1 MKGRVIVIGGGL
13 AGLAA
18 ACDLADAGLAVTVL
32 ERRPFLGG
40 RAYSFLDGRSGHEA
54 DNGQHVF
61 LRCCRE
67 YIAFLDRLGVLEH
80 TRLQPRLHLRVI
92 DKLTGTSV
100 LRASKAPPPLH
111 LLGSFLRYRPLS
123 LGEKL
128 SAAYALFRLN
138 ALDRSRHPELD
149 DVPFA
154 EWLRAH
160 GQSRHIMR
168 VFWDLIVR
176 PTLNEELE
184 AVSTDLAAMVF
195 QVGFLRDAE
204 AAAIGYSRVG
214 LSTLLEGAVRSYLAR
229 RGSEV
234 RTGAAVRGLAVT
246 DGRATGV
253 VLEGGEVL
261 TGDAVVAAVP
271 PDALL
276 ALLPSALAGDPFFR
290 RLAEFHFS
298 PIVNVHLWYERP
310 VMRHEFAAFLNSGL
324 QWVFN
329 KTLMWGQAGAL
340 QHLDISLSAAHL
352 WAEWPGRDLIEV
364 MSKEVAAFFPAARTQ
379 TPAYALVVKQPQATF
394 SPRPGVR
401 RLRPGPV
408 TSLQGLFLAGDWTD
422 TGWPATMESA
432 VRSGRAAAEA
442 VLSTIGGG
450 ESAQERTL
458 RPSREGVQH
467 SSVLSSDRER
477 ADKR

>member
-1 MKGRVIVIGGGL
+1 MRGRVVVIGGGL

-18 ACDLADAGLAVTVL
+18 ACDLAQAGLPVTVL

-40 RAYSFLDGRSGHEA
+40 RAYSFLDGRSGQEA

-67 YIAFLDRLGVLEH
+67 YMAFLERLGVLGH
-80 TRLQPRLHLRVI
+80 TRLQRRLRLPVI

-100 LRASKAPPPLH
+100 LRAGRAPPPLH

-128 SAAYALFRLN
+128 LTAYALFRLN
-138 ALDRSRHPELD
+138 GLDRSRHPELD
-149 DVPFA
+149 QVPFA

-160 GQSRHIMR
+160 GQTRHIMR

-176 PTLNEELE
+176 PTLNEELD

-204 AAAIGYSRVG
+204 ASAIGYSQVG
-214 LSTLLEGAVRSYLAR
+214 LSTLVEGAAREFLAAW
-229 RGSEV
+229 GGEV
-234 RTGAAVRGLAVT
+234 RTGTAARGLALSG
-246 DGRATGV
+246 GRVTGV
-253 VLEGGEVL
+253 ALEGGETL
-261 TGDAVVAAVP
+261 PAEAVVSAVP

-276 ALLPSALAGDPFFR
+276 ALLPPALAGEPFFR
-290 RLAEFHFS
+290 RLGQFRFS

-310 VMRHEFAAFLNSGL
+310 VMRHEFAAFLNSSL
-324 QWVFN
+324 QWLFN
-329 KTLMWGQAGAL
+329 KTQMWGRPGPVQ
-340 QHLDISLSAAHL
+340 QLDISLSAAHL

-364 MSKEVAAFFPAARTQ
+364 MSKEVAAFFPRART
-379 TPAYALVVKQPQATF
+379 TALAYALVVKQPQATF

-408 TSLQGLFLAGDWTD
+408 APLPGLFLAGDWTD

-432 VRSGRAAAEA
+432 VRSGRAAAA
-442 VLSTIGGG
+442 SLLAYLRGG
-450 ESAQERTL
+450 ESGSSSPTATAGIV
-458 RPSREGVQH
+458 P

>member
-1 MKGRVIVIGGGL
+1 MKGRVVVIGGGL

-18 ACDLADAGLAVTVL
+18 ACDLADAGLMVTVL

-40 RAYSFLDGRSGHEA
+40 RAYSFLDGRSGQEA

-67 YIAFLDRLGVLEH
+67 YIAFLGRLGVLGH
-80 TRLQPRLHLRVI
+80 TRLQPRLYLRVV

-100 LRASKAPPPLH
+100 LRAGKAPPPMH

-128 SAAYALFRLN
+128 LAAYGLFRLN

-149 DVPFA
+149 RVPFA

-160 GQSRHIMR
+160 GQTRHIMR

-176 PTLNEELE
+176 PTLNEELD

-214 LSTLLEGAVRSYLAR
+214 LSTLLEEAVRSYLAD
-229 RGSEV
+229 RGGEV
-234 RTGAAVRGLAVT
+234 RTGVAVRGLALA
-246 DGRATGV
+246 DGRAAGV
-253 VLEGGEVL
+253 VLEGGETL
-261 TGDAVVAAVP
+261 TADAVVSAVP

-276 ALLPSALAGDPFFR
+276 ELLPASLAGDPFFR
-290 RLAEFHFS
+290 RLGEFTFS

-310 VMRHEFAAFLNSGL
+310 VMRHEFAAFLNSSL

-329 KTLMWGQAGAL
+329 KTQMWAQPGPL

-364 MSKEVAAFFPAARTQ
+364 MSKEVAAFFPAARTL
-379 TPAYALVVKQPQATF
+379 TPAYALVVKQPRATF

-401 RLRPGPV
+401 RMRPGPV
-408 TSLQGLFLAGDWTD
+408 SPLPGLFLAGDWTD

-432 VRSGRAAAEA
+432 VRSGRAAAAA
-442 VLSTIGGG
+442 VLNSCRGG
-450 ESAQERTL
+450 ESAEEQV
-458 RPSREGVQH
+458 SQSFREGIQH

-477 ADKR
+477 ADTR

>member
-1 MKGRVIVIGGGL
+1 VVVGGGL

-18 ACDLADAGLAVTVL
+18 ACDLADAGLPVTVL

-40 RAYSFLDGRSGHEA
+40 RAYSFLDGRSGQEA

-67 YIAFLDRLGVLEH
+67 YIAFLDRLGVLGH
-80 TRLQPRLHLRVI
+80 TLLQPRLHLRVV

-100 LRASKAPPPLH
+100 LRAAAAPPPLH

-128 SAAYALFRLN
+128 LAAYALFRLN

-149 DVPFA
+149 QVPFA

-160 GQSRHIMR
+160 GQTRHIMR

-176 PTLNEELE
+176 PTLNEELD

-214 LSTLLEGAVRSYLAR
+214 LSTLMEGAVREYLAA
-229 RGSEV
+229 RGGEV
-234 RTGAAVRGLAVT
+234 RTGVAVRGLALS

-253 VLEGGEVL
+253 VLDGGEVVPAA
-261 TGDAVVAAVP
+261 AVVAAVP

-276 ALLPSALAGDPFFR
+276 SLLPGEVAREPFFR
-290 RLAEFHFS
+290 RLGEFRYS

-310 VMRHEFAAFLNSGL
+310 VTGLEFAAFLNSSL

-329 KTLMWGQAGAL
+329 KTKMWGQTGPV
-340 QHLDISLSAAHL
+340 QQLDISLSAAHL
-352 WAEWPGRDLIEV
+352 WAEWPGRDLIEA
-364 MSKEVAAFFPAARTQ
+364 MSKEVGAFFPRARVIA
-379 TPAYALVVKQPQATF
+379 PAYALVVKQPQATF

-401 RLRPGPV
+401 RLRPGARTP
-408 TSLQGLFLAGDWTD
+408 LAGLYLAGDWTD

-432 VRSGRAAAEA
+432 VRSGRAAAAALLAEA
-442 VLSTIGGG
+442 GGG
-450 ESAQERTL
+450 ERAAQAAPATTTDANA
-458 RPSREGVQH
+458 Q
-467 SSVLSSDRER
+467 SSSLSSRSG
-477 ADKR
+477 KG